1 MRAIRLARV
10 AAQAE
15 ALRLRHL
22 LRRQVTRV
30 ALAAVAAVF
39 ALGALIALHI
49 AGAMALAE
57 HISVIQSVL
66 VVAGADA
73 VVAIVLLAVAA
84 RDVPGAVERE
94 ALQLR
99 RTAVAQ
105 AMDAVVLATI
115 FAGLRRVRSL
125 RDLYGVVASALAAWI
140 VGARC

>member
-15 ALRLRHL
+15 ALRLRQL
-22 LRRQVTRV
+22 LRRQVTLV
-30 ALAAVAAVF
+30 ALAAFAGVF

-49 AGAMALAE
+49 AGAGALAE

-140 VGARC
+140 VGARR